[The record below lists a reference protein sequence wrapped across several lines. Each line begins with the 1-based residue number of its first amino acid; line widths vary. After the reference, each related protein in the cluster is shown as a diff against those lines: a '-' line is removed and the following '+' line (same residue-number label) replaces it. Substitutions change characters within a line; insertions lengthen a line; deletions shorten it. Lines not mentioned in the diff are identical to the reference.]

1 MTLKN
6 AAFLALVGTILATI
20 VLMTGFIDDLL
31 GVVRGLIPAMRLVT
45 SVVYAFAGLGV
56 VVFLYAFQ
64 KAQS

>member
-45 SVVYAFAGLGV
+45 SGVYAFAGLGV
-56 VVFLYAFQ
+56 VVFLYAFH